1 MEELELKVANV
12 KCGGCASAIQN
23 GLQALPGIESIN
35 VDIAGGRVCIKGTGF
50 NAETIQTK
58 LDELGYPVRD

>member
-12 KCGGCASAIQN
+12 KCGGCANAIQT
-23 GLQALPGIESIN
+23 GLQALPGVESIE
-35 VDIAGGRVCIKGTGF
+35 VDIAEGMVCIKGTGV
-50 NAETIQTK
+50 NAGSIQAK

>member
-23 GLQALPGIESIN
+23 GLQALPGIESIE
-35 VDIAGGRVCIKGTGF
+35 VDIAGSRVCIKGTGF
-50 NAETIQTK
+50 NAGTIQTK